1 MAAAVLSLT
10 PSEFYTIYDAWLQS
24 LFDLPRNLPPAEYKK
39 RARWILLS
47 KDEIDRWD
55 RRIFLYMLS
64 GRANLVMD
72 SPYDAALWLGCSA
85 RTFSEVSND
94 DARFAEKTPSDKLK
108 LGEMIT
114 LENREWIVRRVET
127 VVNKQGTFLAT
138 LKAACDAGDIEGAL
152 HLLTEGTAEP
162 RFGQG
167 LLGLSEALLRD
178 LTAERIVFPLQ
189 LMTAIRLHLDNDWS
203 LPLLSVDTTADPAE
217 PTFQRFLWVG
227 ESAKGG

>member
-1 MAAAVLSLT
+1 V
-10 PSEFYTIYDAWLQS
+10 
-24 LFDLPRNLPPAEYKK
+24 
-39 RARWILLS
+39 
-47 KDEIDRWD
+47 
-55 RRIFLYMLS
+55 
-64 GRANLVMD
+64 D

-94 DARFAEKTPSDKLK
+94 DARFAEKTPEERLK
-108 LGEMIT
+108 LGEMVT
-114 LENREWIVRRVET
+114 MHYRDWIFRRVET
-127 VVNKQGTFLAT
+127 VVNTQGTFLAT
-138 LKAACDAGDIEGAL
+138 LKAACDAGDVEGAL

-178 LTAERIVFPLQ
+178 LTVQRIVFPLK

-203 LPLLSVDTTADPAE
+203 LPLLDVEITTDPAE

-227 ESAKGG
+227 ESGKGG